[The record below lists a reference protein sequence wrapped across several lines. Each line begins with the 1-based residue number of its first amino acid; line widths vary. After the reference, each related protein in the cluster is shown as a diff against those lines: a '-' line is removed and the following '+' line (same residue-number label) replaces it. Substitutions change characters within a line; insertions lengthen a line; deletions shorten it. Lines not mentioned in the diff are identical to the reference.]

1 MRVTIIGGGVAGSAA
16 AIALCRIGAQVTV
29 YEAYED
35 AGGRVGSFLSLAVNG
50 LRGLAA
56 LGCLADVQRAGFPV
70 SEQRMWSSSGKPLG
84 VVPRG
89 RRADDPLHSI
99 TLMRADLVTVL
110 REHARTADARIL
122 TGQRADEDDTA
133 DLVVGADGIWSTT
146 RQRLDPATP
155 SYAGLYSVSG
165 TAKMP
170 ADPPHPGSF
179 NMIMARRGAFL
190 YLPAPDGTVWWS
202 AQIAAPQPPDN
213 PDLMEMFRTE
223 HRALDILRGADPGR
237 TGTRHH
243 VLPAVRTQ
251 HDDRTVL
258 IGDAAHP
265 VGAGQ
270 GASMAIEDAVVL
282 ARVLAD
288 QTVPAALKAFD
299 DERRNRLDKMA
310 RMATRNRDAKTA
322 GPLARRM
329 RDLVMPHAFP
339 RFYPRA
345 TGWLYDYEVGEVPA
359 PAAASRA

>member
-35 AGGRVGSFLSLAVNG
+35 AGGQVGSFLSLAVNG

-70 SEQRMWSSSGKPLG
+70 AEQCTWSSSGRSLG

-89 RRADDPLHSI
+89 RRAADPLPSI

-110 REHARTADARIL
+110 REHARNAGARIL
-122 TGQRADEDDTA
+122 TGERADKDDTA
-133 DLVVGADGIWSTT
+133 DVVVGADGIWSAT
-146 RQRLDPATP
+146 RRTLDPAEP

-165 TAKMP
+165 TAEPVDRMR
-170 ADPPHPGSF
+170 AGTF
-179 NMIMARRGAFL
+179 NMIMARRGAFI

-202 AQIAAPQPPDN
+202 AQIAAPRPSDD
-213 PDLMEMFRTE
+213 PDLMEIFRTE
-223 HRALDILRGADPGR
+223 PRALDILRGAHPGR

-243 VLPAVRTQ
+243 VLPEVRTQ

-282 ARVLAD
+282 AWALA
-288 QTVPAALKAFD
+288 THPVPAALQAFD
-299 DERRNRLDKMA
+299 GQRRDRLGKMA
-310 RMATRNRDAKTA
+310 RMATRNRDAKAA

-329 RDLVMPHAFP
+329 RDLVMAHVFP

-345 TGWLYDYEVGEVPA
+345 TGWLYDYEVGELPA
-359 PAAASRA
+359 PTAASRA